1 MSSKKLQKFSFKNI
15 DNYTENTEIRYIPIE
30 ENLMLV
36 WLYKDNFLAY
46 QSEKRYKQISY
57 EEAKEDMVDLL
68 LTGQL
73 R

>member
-15 DNYTENTEIRYIPIE
+15 DNYTENTEIRYIPIK

-36 WLYKDNFLAY
+36 WLYRDNFLAY
-46 QSEKRYKQISY
+46 QSEKKYKQISY

>member
-1 MSSKKLQKFSFKNI
+1 
-15 DNYTENTEIRYIPIE
+15 
-30 ENLMLV
+30 MLV
-36 WLYKDNFLAY
+36 WLYRDNFLAY
-46 QSEKRYKQISY
+46 QSEKKYKQISY